1 MMALAG
7 FGHSLGL
14 FILDIFFQEYNPI
27 FQSHPFFFRKELLMA
42 REEIYQ
48 ATRKVFALYG
58 AFYNLVVEQIGKEK
72 ALYLHAK
79 AHEQLGITAGKILR
93 DKAGKETAG
102 LQSLGNI
109 LREGNLSIGIES
121 EVAER
126 NATSIIF
133 HNLQCSV
140 YDGYRL
146 GGLDDK
152 TAEALCRWGAPAK
165 LGSTLAY
172 LNPDT
177 KYTLQYYRRKPNEP
191 CEEVIQLKG

>member
-1 MMALAG
+1 
-7 FGHSLGL
+7 
-14 FILDIFFQEYNPI
+14 
-27 FQSHPFFFRKELLMA
+27 MA

-58 AFYNLVVEQIGKEK
+58 AFYNLVVQQIGTEK

-79 AHEQLGITAGKILR
+79 AHEQLGITAGKMLK
-93 DKAGKETAG
+93 DKVGKETTG

-109 LREGNLSIGIES
+109 LRESNLSIGIES
-121 EVAER
+121 EVAEK
-126 NATSIIF
+126 NATSIVF
-133 HNLQCSV
+133 RNFQCPL

-152 TAEALCRWGAPAK
+152 TAEALCQWGAPAK
-165 LGSTLAY
+165 LGGTLTY

-177 KYTLQYYRRKPNEP
+177 KYNLQHYRRKPDEP
-191 CEEVIQLKG
+191 CEEVIQLKDNRGK

>member
-1 MMALAG
+1 
-7 FGHSLGL
+7 
-14 FILDIFFQEYNPI
+14 
-27 FQSHPFFFRKELLMA
+27 MA

-58 AFYNLVVEQIGKEK
+58 AFYNLVAQQMGTEK

-79 AHEQLGITAGKILR
+79 AHEQMGIVAGKMLR
-93 DKAGKETAG
+93 DKLGKEALD
-102 LQSLGNI
+102 LQSLDDI
-109 LREGNLSIGIES
+109 LRESNLSIGIQS

-126 NATSIIF
+126 NRTSIVF
-133 HNLQCSV
+133 RNFQCPL

-152 TAEALCRWGAPAK
+152 TAEALCQWGAPAK
-165 LGSTLAY
+165 LGATLTY

-177 KYTLQYYRRKPNEP
+177 KYNLQHYRRKADEP
-191 CEEVIQLKG
+191 CEEVIQLKDNRGK